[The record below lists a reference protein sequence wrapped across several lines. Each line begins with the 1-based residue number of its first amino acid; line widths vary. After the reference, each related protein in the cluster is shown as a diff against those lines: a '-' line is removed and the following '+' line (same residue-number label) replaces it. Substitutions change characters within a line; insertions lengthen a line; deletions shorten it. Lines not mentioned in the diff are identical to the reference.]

1 MKSIHYMSAHELVG
15 LVRTRE
21 LSPVE
26 VMKETLDRIE
36 AVNPLIN
43 AFVAMR
49 AEEAIQEAK
58 ELESRIASGVDPGP
72 LAGIPVGVKDLEDVE
87 GMVTSFGSIPYKE
100 NLSDHD
106 SVQVARLRRA
116 GAIIV
121 GKTNTPEFGFTG
133 FTKNRLYGV
142 TRNPWDRERTPGGSS
157 GGSAAAVAAGM
168 VPLATGSDA
177 GGSIRIPACYSGCFG
192 LKPTYGRIPLGPVKR
207 LYTTRTWTLGPLA
220 RTVEDAA
227 LYLDCTAGAHPAD
240 PDSLVRSSFSYMEAL
255 KKRPG
260 GWKIGFSP
268 ALGYA
273 RVQKEVMAMVEKAA
287 ASFEAMGHHVDI
299 WNGALP
305 DVSQAW
311 SDLMNWELY
320 GQLHHDLG
328 RIRSELGRTLVQSLE
343 SAKELTIH
351 DHLRIQEI
359 RTALNRVLWEAFDRF
374 DLLLTPAMPTEAF
387 GAKGP
392 PPAEIDGR
400 PIPLLGAVAF
410 TYPFNLSG
418 HPAATV
424 RVGLTQSGLPAG
436 LQIVG
441 PRHRDGRVLQA
452 AYLYGQAFPW
462 DDHWPDLQMEAS
474 MSEPSR
480 FKTRAEVEIP

>member
-1 MKSIHYMSAHELVG
+1 MKSIHYMSARELAE
-15 LVRTRE
+15 LIRTRE

-26 VMKETLDRIE
+26 VMEETIDRIE
-36 AVNPLIN
+36 AANPLIN
-43 AFVAMR
+43 AFVTMR
-49 AEEAIQEAK
+49 ADQAMEEARQLEERMAK
-58 ELESRIASGVDPGP
+58 KGVNPGP

-87 GMVTSFGSIPYKE
+87 GMITSFGSIPYK
-100 NLSDHD
+100 NNVAGQD

-142 TRNPWDRERTPGGSS
+142 TRNPWDRDRTPGGSS
-157 GGSAAAVAAGM
+157 GGSAAAIAAGM

-227 LYLDCTAGAHPAD
+227 LYLDCVSGAHPAD
-240 PDSLVRSSFSYMEAL
+240 PDAIPQPPIPYVEAL
-255 KKRPG
+255 KTRLG
-260 GWKIGFSP
+260 GMKIGFSP
-268 ALGYA
+268 TLGYA
-273 RVQKEVMAMVEKAA
+273 RVQKEVMTLVEKAV
-287 ASFEAMGHHVDI
+287 ASFEALGHRVEI
-299 WNGALP
+299 WKGALP
-305 DVSQAW
+305 EASQAW

-320 GQLHHDLG
+320 GQIHHDLE
-328 RIRSELGRTLVQSLE
+328 RIRPELGRTLVQSLD
-343 SAKELTIH
+343 SVKGLSIV
-351 DHLRIQEI
+351 DHLKIQEI
-359 RTALNRVLWEAFDRF
+359 RTALNRVLWEVFDQF

-392 PPAEIDGR
+392 PPAEIEGHS
-400 PIPLLGAVAF
+400 IPLLGAVAF

-424 RVGLTQSGLPAG
+424 RVGLTESGLPAG

-441 PRHRDGRVLQA
+441 PRHRDDRVLQA
-452 AYLYGQAFPW
+452 AYLYEQTFPW
-462 DDHWPDLQMEAS
+462 NDHWPDLQMEAVDAD
-474 MSEPSR
+474 P
-480 FKTRAEVEIP
+480 

>member
-1 MKSIHYMSAHELVG
+1 MKSIHYMSARKLAN
-15 LVRTRE
+15 LIRTGK

-26 VMKETLDRIE
+26 VMEETFDRIA

-49 AEEAIQEAK
+49 AEEAIKEAK
-58 ELESRIASGVDPGP
+58 ELEGRIVRGMEPGP
-72 LAGIPVGVKDLEDVE
+72 LAGIPVGVKDLEDVK
-87 GMVTSFGSIPYKE
+87 GMVTSFGSIPYKQ

-133 FTKNRLYGV
+133 FTKNRLHGV
-142 TRNPWDRERTPGGSS
+142 TRNPWNRERTPGGSS

-207 LYTTRTWTLGPLA
+207 LYTTRTWTLGPLT

-240 PDSLVRSSFSYMEAL
+240 PESLPRSPFSFTEIL
-255 KKRPG
+255 KTLPRG
-260 GWKIGFSP
+260 LKILFSP

-273 RVQKEVMAMVEKAA
+273 RVQKEVLSLVEKAA
-287 ASFEAMGHHVDI
+287 ASFEEMGHHVEV
-299 WNGALP
+299 WEGELP
-305 DVSQAW
+305 EVSRTW

-320 GQLHHDLG
+320 GQLHLDLESIRPDLG
-328 RIRSELGRTLVQSLE
+328 RALIQSLD
-343 SAKELTIH
+343 SVKELSLA
-351 DHLRIQEI
+351 DHLRIQEV
-359 RTALNRVLWEAFDRF
+359 RSELNRVLWKVFDQF
-374 DLLLTPAMPTEAF
+374 DLLLTPTMPTEAF
-387 GAKGP
+387 AANGP
-392 PPAEIDGR
+392 PPAAIDGE

-418 HPAATV
+418 HPAATI
-424 RVGLTQSGLPAG
+424 RVGLTASGLPSG

-441 PRHRDGRVLQA
+441 PRHGDARVLQA
-452 AYLYGQAFPW
+452 AWLYEQSFPW
-462 DDHWPDLQMEAS
+462 NDHWPDLQV
-474 MSEPSR
+474 EPADDCTPGHDCS
-480 FKTRAEVEIP
+480 P